1 MSFLAIISQSARPT
15 LVSVS
20 KRTAVRT
27 YFATAPNA
35 SISSEE
41 SKHTQEDKV
50 HHQMAPLTD
59 STVYSPQGTSET
71 STTVFSPIVNTVF
84 DE

>member
-1 MSFLAIISQSARPT
+1 MSFLAIVSQSARPT

-41 SKHTQEDKV
+41 SKHTHEDKV

-59 STVYSPQGTSET
+59 STVYSPQGTSEA
-71 STTVFSPIVNTVF
+71 STTIFSPIVNTVF

>member
-1 MSFLAIISQSARPT
+1 MPFFALVSQSVRPT

-27 YFATAPNA
+27 YFATSPTA
-35 SISSEE
+35 SFSTEDV
-41 SKHTQEDKV
+41 KHEDKV